1 MTPSPRTILGASRL
15 LVGAVSL
22 IAPYTAGRIFGI
34 AREPAAAWV
43 TRLFGSRELV
53 LAAAL
58 LAAPAD
64 QVSSVAALG
73 AGIDALDAVSS
84 VAERSRGT
92 ISDYTLVSG
101 GFGAVVFAL
110 LGVATLRDSRAI
122 TDG

>member
-1 MTPSPRTILGASRL
+1 M
-15 LVGAVSL
+15 SL